1 MRWFQLQIFDLRIE
15 IYKMLWTRTSN
26 VVGCKSLMTF
36 IYDPSLMS
44 NSPLN
49 THYQLII
56 CLAYMR
62 WFQLKIFNLRIEIY
76 KMLWTRTSNVVG
88 CKSLM
93 TFIYDPSLMS
103 NSPLN
108 IHYQLIICL
117 AYMRWFQLQIFD
129 LRIEIY
135 NMLWTRTSNV
145 VGCKS
150 LMTFIYDPSLMSNS
164 PLDTH
169 YQLIICFSKKFI
181 FIYREFYF
189 KVYIPCIHSY

>member
-1 MRWFQLQIFDLRIE
+1 MRWFQLQIFD
-15 IYKMLWTRTSN
+15 
-26 VVGCKSLMTF
+26 
-36 IYDPSLMS
+36 
-44 NSPLN
+44 
-49 THYQLII
+49 
-56 CLAYMR
+56 
-62 WFQLKIFNLRIEIY
+62 LRIEIY